1 MRKSIEQ
8 MRKAINVVR
17 KKYDSRHSHYEMS
30 VLQMQALAEGNGKF
44 QMMVDTFDYGFY
56 MGIKFQQNQDKKKK
70 APVTDQSTKGHAK
83 QFHL

>member
-17 KKYDSRHSHYEMS
+17 KKYDGRHSHYEMS

-56 MGIKFQQNQDKKKK
+56 MGIKFQQNQERKKK
-70 APVTDQSTKGHAK
+70 ALVTDQSTQG
-83 QFHL
+83 QLNEQL